1 MGKITEA
8 GLVINSLRILAG
20 VIACRGQAV
29 PMERVLLTV
38 GHGPTGRERLAEL
51 LAGAG
56 VALVVDVRRYPASRT
71 NPDVRREALEC
82 WLPQSGIDY
91 RWEPRLG
98 GRRHIA
104 AGEPEPDSWW
114 TVAAFRAYAA
124 YTRTPEFDAAL
135 DEVLADAARRTTA
148 VMCSES
154 VWWRCHRRLIADVT
168 ALGRGVPVQH
178 LMPDGR
184 LTAHRPAEGA
194 RRRPDG
200 HLVWDG

>member
-1 MGKITEA
+1 
-8 GLVINSLRILAG
+8 
-20 VIACRGQAV
+20 
-29 PMERVLLTV
+29 MERELLTV
-38 GHGPTGRERLAEL
+38 GHGAADRDQFGDL

-71 NPDVRREALEC
+71 NPDVRRETLAQ
-82 WLPQSGIDY
+82 WLPERGIDY

-98 GRRHIA
+98 GRRHVR
-104 AGEPEPDSWW
+104 AGEPEPDTWW

-124 YTRTPEFDAAL
+124 YTRTADFDAAL

-168 ALGRGVPVQH
+168 VLGRGVPVSH
-178 LMPDGR
+178 LMPDGKLR
-184 LTAHRPAEGA
+184 PHQPAEGA

-200 HLVWDG
+200 HLIWAG

>member
-1 MGKITEA
+1 M
-8 GLVINSLRILAG
+8 
-20 VIACRGQAV
+20 
-29 PMERVLLTV
+29 LTV
-38 GHGPTGRERLAEL
+38 GHGTADRERLTEL

-56 VALVVDVRRYPASRT
+56 VELVVDVRRYPASRT

-82 WLPQSGIDY
+82 WLPERGIDY

-98 GRRHIA
+98 GRRHVA
-104 AGEPEPDSWW
+104 AGEPEPDTWW
-114 TVAAFRAYAA
+114 SVAAFRAYAA

-154 VWWRCHRRLIADVT
+154 VWWRCHRRLIADV
-168 ALGRGVPVQH
+168 AELGRSVPVQH

-184 LTAHRPAEGA
+184 LRPHRPADGA
-194 RRRPDG
+194 RRRRDG
-200 HLVWDG
+200 HLVWDGRTGDRRSRLGR